1 MNFQIL
7 ASTNFDNENIKN
19 RFDEFSGELAG
30 ICYMQSDLK
39 TIQDSELS
47 KKLKRTNMIKKMDIT
62 AFLTTNISL
71 YILKMCQSFLQ

>member
-30 ICYMQSDLK
+30 I
-39 TIQDSELS
+39 
-47 KKLKRTNMIKKMDIT
+47 
-62 AFLTTNISL
+62 
-71 YILKMCQSFLQ
+71 